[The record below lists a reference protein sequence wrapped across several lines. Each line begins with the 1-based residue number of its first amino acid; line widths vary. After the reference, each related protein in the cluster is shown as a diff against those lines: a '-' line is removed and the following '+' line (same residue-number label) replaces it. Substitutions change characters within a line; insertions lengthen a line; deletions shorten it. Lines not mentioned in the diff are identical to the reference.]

1 MKVFIY
7 SLLLLLSISCVAQK
21 PTNPDKV
28 KVDFNR
34 FWSKTF
40 TLPAPDTIFT
50 PGFPIGDVKVI
61 DRRFDTTTL
70 GFMQKGFPDTRRIL
84 KLKNGTTAGIRNY
97 IISSLPELHS
107 DSALLS
113 YQLICNIKKLW
124 LSDEIY
130 TTEQDDE
137 HRNSPKQN
145 APKES
150 GIILRLEFVLKSND
164 QYIPLCRFDTTITGE
179 HPIYRDGD
187 QYISHSLAASLQ
199 KLSTQSSGN
208 TIAIKKKFNGNEINN
223 YHASR
228 FNIPILTEK
237 TRKGVY
243 LTFEAFRNNSPSI
256 KNYRVSS
263 DKKSDYLY
271 TINEAGQETLIRD
284 IYGYSDGED
293 IFLYSA
299 GNFFRLYRT
308 GNTFNMYG
316 AKSLKKIRQYI
327 TTEKILLMGLNPET
341 FSKNNTKVSY
351 ELKLHPY
358 QLDMETGV
366 LY

>member
-7 SLLLLLSISCVAQK
+7 ALLLLLSISCVAQK
-21 PTNPDKV
+21 EANPDKV
-28 KVDFNR
+28 KVDFKR

-50 PGFPIGDVKVI
+50 PGFPVSDVKVI
-61 DRRFDTTTL
+61 DHRFDTTTL

-84 KLKNGTTAGIRNY
+84 KLKNGTTTGIRNY

-107 DSALLS
+107 DSSVLS

-137 HRNSPKQN
+137 YRNSPKQN
-145 APKES
+145 TPKES

-164 QYIPLCRFDTTITGE
+164 QYIPLYRFDTTITGE
-179 HPIYRDGD
+179 HTIYRDGD
-187 QYISHSLAASLQ
+187 QYLSHSLKASLQ
-199 KLSTQSSGN
+199 KLSTLSSGEIIG
-208 TIAIKKKFNGNEINN
+208 TKKKFTGNEINN
-223 YHASR
+223 YHARR

-237 TRKGVY
+237 IKKGVY

-256 KNYRVSS
+256 KNYRISA

-271 TINEAGQETLIRD
+271 TIDETGRETLTRD
-284 IYGYSDGED
+284 IYGYSDGENF
-293 IFLYSA
+293 FLYSA

-308 GNTFNMYG
+308 GNTFNIYG
-316 AKSLKKIRQYI
+316 AKSLKKVRQYI